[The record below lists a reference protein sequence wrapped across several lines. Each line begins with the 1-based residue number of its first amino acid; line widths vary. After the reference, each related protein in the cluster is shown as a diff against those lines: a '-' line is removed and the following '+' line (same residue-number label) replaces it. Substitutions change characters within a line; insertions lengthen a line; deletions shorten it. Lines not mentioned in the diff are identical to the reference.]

1 MNYRNQSHWAERKNK
16 ASKISKVNASAEA
29 GIQAILPGFGIIFFF
44 SCQFLTKNG
53 LDVLKS
59 RVVFVNF
66 LRCGLF
72 SLLGC
77 LGCRQA
83 VEVWVPSSSTCNG
96 DRGSAFVPTM
106 LLLIF
111 TRTFHVKTASLENM
125 RKENHDW
132 DLSNSIICHSEIHF
146 RSQAKVGT
154 SWISQKIMFGQHSIE
169 SSFQNLATS
178 K

>member
-1 MNYRNQSHWAERKNK
+1 MSWKEKQGFQNQQGQCFSWTRDTGN
-16 ASKISKVNASAEA
+16 SPW
-29 GIQAILPGFGIIFFF
+29 LWDFFF
-44 SCQFLTKNG
+44 SCQFSMKNG

-83 VEVWVPSSSTCNG
+83 IEVWVPSSSTCNEV
-96 DRGSAFVPTM
+96 RGSAFVPTT

-125 RKENHDW
+125 CKENHDW

-154 SWISQKIMFGQHSIE
+154 SWISQHSIE